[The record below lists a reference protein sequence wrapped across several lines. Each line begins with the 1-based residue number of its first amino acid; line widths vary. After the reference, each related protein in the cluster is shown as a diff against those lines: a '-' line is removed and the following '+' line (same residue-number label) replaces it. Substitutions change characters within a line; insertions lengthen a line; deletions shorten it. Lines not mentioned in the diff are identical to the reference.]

1 MMTRRDAIGVTAAA
15 FTSSALLRSAPDP
28 AQSEKARRTAWMMGR
43 LGMMCHWIAPGP
55 APEKGAP
62 VTDLNRA
69 VDAFELDHFLQQFA
83 ASGAS
88 CLVLTIGQNTSYYA
102 SPNATLDRLAG
113 PGHASRR
120 DLMLEIAQGIHRQGK
135 RFIAYLPGEIKAPEV
150 LHKPFAWNPADQT
163 EFERRY
169 TSFVREYSVRFGKLI
184 DAWWFDGC
192 YTWPDFPNKVRH
204 WPMWIDVARAGNP
217 DRPVAFNDGGLLN
230 GVIAPP
236 TPLQDYYSGECEGF
250 RDGKVVLGRG
260 DKTSLFLPSGRFV
273 EGTDVQFHVL
283 TPIDCGGEWWH
294 EKPGPMLPP
303 RFTDAEL
310 FPPVLHTLK
319 AGGMVTLNTGISQE
333 GHLGAQSVA
342 QLKRLS
348 RMV

>member
-1 MMTRRDAIGVTAAA
+1 MLTRRDAIGVTAAA
-15 FTSSALLRSAPDP
+15 FASSALLRSAPDP
-28 AQSEKARRTAWMMGR
+28 AQSEKARRTAWMSGR
-43 LGMMCHWIAPGP
+43 WGMMCHWIAPGP

-62 VTDLNRA
+62 ITDLNRA
-69 VDAFELDHFLQQFA
+69 VDAFDLNHFLEQFA
-83 ASGAS
+83 SSGAS
-88 CLVLTIGQNTSYYA
+88 FLVTTIGQNTSYYA

-120 DLMLEIAQGIHRQGK
+120 DLILEIAKGIHRQGK

-169 TSFVREYSVRFGKLI
+169 TSFVREYSVRFGELI

-204 WPMWIDVARAGNP
+204 WPTWIDAARAGNP
-217 DRPVAFNDGGLLN
+217 GRPVAFNDGSLLT
-230 GVIAPP
+230 GAVQPI
-236 TPLQDYYSGECEGF
+236 TPLQDYLSGECAGF
-250 RDGKVVLGRG
+250 RDGKIILGSG
-260 DKTSLFLPSGRFV
+260 GKTTLFLPSGRFV
-273 EGTDVQFHVL
+273 DGTDIQFHVM
-283 TPIDCGGEWWH
+283 TPIDCGGEWAH
-294 EKPGPMLPP
+294 LKPGPMAPP

-319 AGGMVTLNTGISQE
+319 VGGMATLNTGISQE

-342 QLKRLS
+342 QLQRLS